1 MKRIRFLKDIT
12 VDWVND
18 NNFDGGSK
26 FYRQNNIIEVLEI
39 QPISTNW
46 SNIILPDQ
54 TALIDIRNDWFEEV
68 IE

>member
-54 TALIDIRNDWFEEV
+54 TALSDIRNDWFEEV